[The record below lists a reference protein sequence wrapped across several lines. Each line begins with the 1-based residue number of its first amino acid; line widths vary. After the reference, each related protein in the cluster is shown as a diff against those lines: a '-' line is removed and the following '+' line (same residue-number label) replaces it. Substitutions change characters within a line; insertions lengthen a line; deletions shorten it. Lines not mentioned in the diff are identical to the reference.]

1 MDKIRKIQGFIK
13 KCFPELGMFAL
24 TAVFLL
30 AFLPLSAQDANKI
43 ISIDVKDA
51 TVKEFLTRVEAQS
64 DYSFVY
70 KDADIDAAQRVTLRA
85 TGTVE
90 QLVKRALPNFSL
102 RIENRMIILT
112 RTAVKSAEA
121 GGGERQ
127 TPSDQGRRGQYGRR
141 SDRRRHHHGEG

>member
-1 MDKIRKIQGFIK
+1 
-13 KCFPELGMFAL
+13 MFAL

-30 AFLPLSAQDANKI
+30 AFLPLSAQDSNKI

>member
-30 AFLPLSAQDANKI
+30 AFLPLSAQDSNKI

-90 QLVKRALPNFSL
+90 QLVKR
-102 RIENRMIILT
+102 IENRMIILT